1 MVMMKRKPRL
11 TCSFRLA
18 FAVFLYIDFKRIL
31 EIQWP
36 TFQALRNKGV
46 PMIYQAD
53 TNGFS
58 VFAEPTYHGS
68 ELAKESRY
76 HIFGYKIT
84 ISNHSDRPAQLL
96 SRRWII
102 RDGSG
107 REEQVKGDGVI
118 GQKPWINPGESYS
131 YMSGCPL
138 PSATGNMRGSYRLA
152 TEDGGQFDIKIPL
165 FFLRHDDCQNIME
178 VLN

>member
-1 MVMMKRKPRL
+1 MLTKR
-11 TCSFRLA
+11 
-18 FAVFLYIDFKRIL
+18 AVVELGACFLCIDFKRFL
-31 EIQWP
+31 EIQCTP
-36 TFQALRNKGV
+36 FDALRNKGF
-46 PMIYQAD
+46 PMIYKAD

-58 VFAEPTYHGS
+58 VLAEPTYHGS

-84 ISNHSDRPAQLL
+84 ISNHTDKPAQLL
-96 SRRWII
+96 SRHWII

-118 GQKPWINPGESYS
+118 GQKPWIQPGESYS

-152 TEDGGQFDIKIPL
+152 TEDGSRFDIKIPL
-165 FFLRHDDCQNIME
+165 FFLRFDDLKHTPE
-178 VLN
+178 VIV